1 MQGIRKDDGKA
12 IAKNN
17 QAMEEVRDVKK
28 YQTLLFDVD
37 DTLLDFAAAED
48 QAFRLLLQEQ
58 GVSYKEEWKRQYQQ
72 LNQGLWKSFEAGGIT
87 RDEVVNTRFTL
98 FFEKMGKKVDGAL
111 LEQSYREYL
120 GEGNQLLDGAMDLI
134 VKISNHFDLYIVTNG
149 MSATQ
154 EKRLK
159 SSGLYPLFKAIF
171 VSEDTGYQKPMKEF
185 FDYCFDRIPSFNKE
199 TALIIGDSLSAD
211 IQGGHN
217 AGIDTCWINPL
228 KMDNS
233 LDVQPTYEIAKL
245 EELFLLLKRE
255 KQSSH

>member
-1 MQGIRKDDGKA
+1 
-12 IAKNN
+12 
-17 QAMEEVRDVKK
+17 MEEVRDVKK

-37 DTLLDFAAAED
+37 DTLLDFAATED

-58 GVSYKEEWKRQYQQ
+58 GVSYSEEWKRQYQQ
-72 LNQGLWKSFEAGGIT
+72 LNQGLWKAFEEGEIT

-98 FFEKMGKKVDGAL
+98 FFEKMGKQVDGAL

-120 GEGNQLLDGAMDLI
+120 GEGKQLLDGAMDLI
-134 VKISNHFDLYIVTNG
+134 VKVSNHFDLYIVTNG
-149 MSATQ
+149 MSITQ

-159 SSGLYPLFKAIF
+159 SSGLYSFFKAIF

-185 FDYCFDRIPSFNKE
+185 FDYCFDRIPQFNKE

-211 IQGGHN
+211 IQGGYN

-228 KMDNS
+228 KRDNNI
-233 LDVQPTYEIAKL
+233 DVQPTYEIAKL
-245 EELFLLLKRE
+245 EELLLLLGFSQE
-255 KQSSH
+255 PS

>member
-1 MQGIRKDDGKA
+1 MQGLMKNKGKT
-12 IAKNN
+12 ISETI
-17 QAMEEVRDVKK
+17 QTTGEEVNLKH

-48 QAFRLLLQEQ
+48 YAFRLLLEKQ
-58 GVSYKEEWKRQYQQ
+58 GVSYSEKGKKVYQK
-72 LNQGLWKSFEAGGIT
+72 LNQSLWKAFEEGEIT

-134 VKISNHFDLYIVTNG
+134 VKVSNHFDLYIVTNG
-149 MSATQ
+149 MSITQ

-159 SSGLYPLFKAIF
+159 SSGLYPFFKAIF

-185 FDYCFDRIPSFNKE
+185 FDYCFDRIPQFNKE
-199 TALIIGDSLSAD
+199 RALIIGDSLSAD
-211 IQGGHN
+211 IQGGNN

-228 KMDNS
+228 KKENKT
-233 LDVQPTYEIAKL
+233 DVQPTYEIAKL
-245 EELFLLLKRE
+245 EELLTLLERE
-255 KQSSH
+255 KQSNH

>member
-1 MQGIRKDDGKA
+1 M
-12 IAKNN
+12 
-17 QAMEEVRDVKK
+17 KK

-48 QAFRLLLQEQ
+48 HAFRLLLQEQ
-58 GVSYKEEWKRQYQQ
+58 DVSYSEEWKKQYQQ
-72 LNQGLWKSFEAGGIT
+72 LNQGLWKAFEEGKIT

-120 GEGNQLLDGAMDLI
+120 GEGNQLLDGALDLI
-134 VKISNHFDLYIVTNG
+134 REVSSHFDLYIVTNG

-159 SSGLYPLFKAIF
+159 SSGLYPFFKAVF

-185 FDYCFDRIPSFNKE
+185 FDYCFARIPQINKE
-199 TALIIGDSLSAD
+199 TTLIIGDSLSAD
-211 IQGGHN
+211 IQGGFN
-217 AGIDTCWINPL
+217 AGIDTCWINPFKQANKTNL
-228 KMDNS
+228 
-233 LDVQPTYEIAKL
+233 QPTYEITKL
-245 EELFLLLKRE
+245 IELLVLLE
-255 KQSSH
+255 QENQSND

>member
-1 MQGIRKDDGKA
+1 MQGIINNKGKA
-12 IAKNN
+12 ISETFQTTVEESNLKN
-17 QAMEEVRDVKK
+17 

-48 QAFRLLLQEQ
+48 NAFRLLMQEQ
-58 GVSYKEEWKRQYQQ
+58 GVSYSEEWKRQYQQ
-72 LNQGLWKSFEAGGIT
+72 LNQGLWKAFEEGKIT

-120 GEGNQLLDGAMDLI
+120 GEGNQLLDGAMELI
-134 VKISNHFDLYIVTNG
+134 MKVSNHFDLYIVTNG

-159 SSGLYPLFKAIF
+159 ASGLYPFFKAIF

-185 FDYCFDRIPSFNKE
+185 FDYCFDRIPLFNKE
-199 TALIIGDSLSAD
+199 TTLIIGDSLSAD
-211 IQGGHN
+211 IQGGYN

-228 KMDNS
+228 KKENKT
-233 LDVQPTYEIAKL
+233 DVQPTYEIAKL
-245 EELFLLLKRE
+245 EELLIILERE
-255 KQSSH
+255 KQSNH